1 MENVLRII
9 DANFNRARE
18 ALRVIEDGIRFCYGE
33 NRDLIGKLK
42 KIRHSLSEGVEK
54 NFGFAELKKERDS
67 CGDAGREIDSRDKA
81 TIRQI
86 VERNFM
92 RAEEAM
98 RTLEEYSKT
107 TSPEASL
114 LFHNLR
120 FELYGAEKETS
131 LFLDRHGEKN

>member
-1 MENVLRII
+1 MEKVLRII

-18 ALRVIEDGIRFCYGE
+18 ALRVIEDGLRFCYGE
-33 NRDLIGKLK
+33 NRDLIEHLK

-54 NFGFAELKKERDS
+54 NFGFASLKKERDS
-67 CGDAGREIDSRDKA
+67 SGDTGREIDSRDKA

-86 VERNFM
+86 IERNFM
-92 RAEEAM
+92 RTGEAL

-120 FELYGAEKETS
+120 FDLYGAEKKTAS
-131 LFLDRHGEKN
+131 FLDRHGEKN